1 MAVRAFAV
9 FFLVV
14 PAVTAQSVRVYSEF
28 QRIDPSGAV
37 VAADRAERPREVLS
51 PLLPRNAYT
60 SFHVVV
66 DAPEGQKHT
75 LFIAQNPENAVEV
88 TMYREV
94 FVKSGESWI
103 PDGLEKVDISEYGGV
118 PDIPPQAPGQHVEVY
133 WMDVRVAPDAYVR
146 RTRLEVQL
154 NTEGHWIIYP
164 MELRIWQPVVP
175 ASAAAAE
182 PLAAIDAPASRTAFA
197 ALRSY
202 LCNGG
207 TAAAPAAAA
216 AQEPLTIRGM
226 IRRNALQDVA
236 WAASIDAKS
245 RPDLLG
251 GILKALGTPDLKAFC
266 QAPAPPQDAAGA
278 EWYLRVRD
286 LLYRAQPRPAAPA
299 K

>member
-1 MAVRAFAV
+1 MAVRAFAA
-9 FFLVV
+9 FLLVAS
-14 PAVTAQSVRVYSEF
+14 AVSAQSLRVYSEF
-28 QRIDPSGAV
+28 QRIDPTGAV
-37 VAADRAERPREVLS
+37 VGADRAEHPREVLS

-88 TMYREV
+88 TMYREL

-175 ASAAAAE
+175 APAAMAE
-182 PLAAIDAPASRTAFA
+182 PLAAIDAPASRPAFA

-202 LCNGG
+202 LCNG
-207 TAAAPAAAA
+207 AAPAAVP

-245 RPDLLG
+245 RPELLD
-251 GILKALGTPDLKAFC
+251 GILKTLGTPDLKTFC
-266 QAPAPPQDAAGA
+266 QAPAPPQGAAGA

-286 LLYRAQPRPAAPA
+286 LLYRAQARPAAPA